1 MPIMRTVTKVRPS
14 TDVEFKNMSE
24 GEQDIRKKHIKSNY
38 FDTKKQIYYNKTL
51 SEDGLTL
58 TVERMFI
65 DQDAL
70 DEFEADS
77 EFPKSTIAAFDKENK
92 IVVTKEISTVE

>member
-14 TDVEFKNMSE
+14 NDVEFNHMDKA
-24 GEQDIRKKHIKSNY
+24 KHINSNY
-38 FDTKKQIYYNKTL
+38 FDTKKQIYFNKTL

-77 EFPKSTIAAFDKENK
+77 EFPKSTIAASDKENK

>member
-1 MPIMRTVTKVRPS
+1 MSILRTITKVRPN
-14 TDVEFKNMSE
+14 TGVNFKNLAKGS
-24 GEQDIRKKHIKSNY
+24 HIKSTY
-38 FDTKKQIYYNKTL
+38 IDTNKLEYYNKTL

-70 DEFEADS
+70 DDFEADS
-77 EFPKSTIAAFDKENK
+77 EFPKSTIAASDKENK

>member
-14 TDVEFKNMSE
+14 TDVEFNHMDKA
-24 GEQDIRKKHIKSNY
+24 KHINSNY
-38 FDTKKQIYYNKTL
+38 FDTKKQIYFNKTL

>member
-14 TDVEFKNMSE
+14 TDVEFNHMDKA
-24 GEQDIRKKHIKSNY
+24 KHINSNY
-38 FDTKKQIYYNKTL
+38 FDTKKQIYFNKTL

-77 EFPKSTIAAFDKENK
+77 EFPKSTIAASDKENK

>member
-1 MPIMRTVTKVRPS
+1 MSILRTITKVRPN
-14 TDVEFKNMSE
+14 TGVNFKNLAKGS
-24 GEQDIRKKHIKSNY
+24 HIKSTY
-38 FDTKKQIYYNKTL
+38 IDTNKLEYYNKTL

-77 EFPKSTIAAFDKENK
+77 EFPKSTIAASDKENK

>member
-1 MPIMRTVTKVRPS
+1 MPIIRTVTKVRPS
-14 TDVEFKNMSE
+14 TDVEFKSFAKNE
-24 GEQDIRKKHIKSNY
+24 HINSTY
-38 FDTKKQIYYNKTL
+38 FDTRKQIGYNKTL

-58 TVERMFI
+58 TVEREFV

-77 EFPKSTIAAFDKENK
+77 EFPKSTISAIDKTNG
-92 IVVTKEISTVE
+92 ITVTKEITILEE

>member
-14 TDVEFKNMSE
+14 TDVEFNHMDKA
-24 GEQDIRKKHIKSNY
+24 KHINSNY
-38 FDTKKQIYYNKTL
+38 FDTKKQIYFNKTL

-58 TVERMFI
+58 TVERMVI
-65 DQDAL
+65 DQEAL

>member
-1 MPIMRTVTKVRPS
+1 MSIMRTVTKVRPNTGVSFKTLEKTEHILS
-14 TDVEFKNMSE
+14 T
-24 GEQDIRKKHIKSNY
+24 Y
-38 FDTKKQIYYNKTL
+38 YDTEKQIWFNKTL

-58 TVERMFI
+58 TVEREFV

-77 EFPKSTIAAFDKENK
+77 EFPKSTISAIDKTNG
-92 IVVTKEISTVE
+92 ITVTKEITILEE

>member
-1 MPIMRTVTKVRPS
+1 MPIIRTVTKFRPS
-14 TDVEFKNMSE
+14 TYVEFNHMDKA
-24 GEQDIRKKHIKSNY
+24 KHINSNY
-38 FDTKKQIYYNKTL
+38 FDTKKQIYFNKTL

-77 EFPKSTIAAFDKENK
+77 EFPKSTIAASDKENK

>member
-1 MPIMRTVTKVRPS
+1 MRTVTKVRPS
-14 TDVEFKNMSE
+14 TDVEFNHMDKA
-24 GEQDIRKKHIKSNY
+24 KHINSNY
-38 FDTKKQIYYNKTL
+38 FDTKKQIYFNKTL

-77 EFPKSTIAAFDKENK
+77 EFPKSTIAASDKENK

>member
-14 TDVEFKNMSE
+14 TDVEFNHMDKA
-24 GEQDIRKKHIKSNY
+24 KHINSNY
-38 FDTKKQIYYNKTL
+38 FDTKKQIYFNKTL

-58 TVERMFI
+58 TVERIFVN
-65 DQDAL
+65 QAAL

-77 EFPKSTIAAFDKENK
+77 ELALIANRNENISK
-92 IVVTKEISTVE
+92 GITRTKEIITLE